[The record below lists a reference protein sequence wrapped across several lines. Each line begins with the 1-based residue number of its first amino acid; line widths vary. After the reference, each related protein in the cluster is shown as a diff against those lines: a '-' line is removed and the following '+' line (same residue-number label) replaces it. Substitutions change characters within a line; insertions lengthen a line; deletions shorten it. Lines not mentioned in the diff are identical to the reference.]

1 MSEKKISHVQ
11 GKGCLSHNNRTF
23 IPKNTNPERRCY
35 NSYFIQE
42 NIAVSY
48 DKLFG
53 KAVDEY
59 NSKQKRSDRKIK
71 GSYFEHLFHHAPC
84 STVLES
90 PNGQK
95 SFYEDVVQIGTKDD
109 TGSGSDDG
117 ERARFVLSDYMED
130 FQRRNPNFYVFN
142 AVLHMD
148 EATPHLHIDYI
159 PIGHYDRGL
168 SVQNG
173 LAQALFEMG
182 YGKGK
187 DAINRWRKAERE
199 ELRKICEIRGLHIA
213 DEDKGRGFSYS
224 CEEYKEYKETINGY
238 EKKVS
243 ELEIKVKK
251 LSADI
256 ETKSSEVSDLN
267 DKKTVLQNEVDS
279 LTAGKKLVE
288 ISEIKTVK
296 MPLHKLMIDEAEISG
311 IENLKKTV
319 SAKAEELSAREKNLD
334 IREERLSESQEQ
346 LVIREIRIAEKEQ
359 ELDELQKEIA
369 EHNEYAKHNSYKAF
383 VKDSE
388 IDPLFQRAKKTLEE
402 AEKMKYEQEHMTE
415 LLQKYKSSNE
425 HLMADLA
432 QSRRTE
438 KEIRT
443 EFSYQKKQAAKEIEK
458 LRAESEES
466 SEEYKKEISEL
477 SEKLESANALNSSL
491 LETNK
496 TLSGENEKLTKNNK
510 WLNGLIDT
518 LYEIGRFIC
527 SKLKIDFD
535 RIVDKCLDGYS
546 LNYIFGNN
554 GRER

>member
-159 PIGHYDRGL
+159 PIGHYGRGL

-279 LTAGKKLVE
+279 LTAGKELVE
-288 ISEIKTVK
+288 ISEIKAVK
-296 MPLHKLMIDEAEISG
+296 MPLHKLMIDESEISG
-311 IENLKKTV
+311 IENLKKSV
-319 SAKAEELSAREKNLD
+319 SAKAEELTAREKNLD

-346 LVIREIRIAEKEQ
+346 LVIRESRIAEKEQ

-466 SEEYKKEISEL
+466 SEEYKKEIS
-477 SEKLESANALNSSL
+477 
-491 LETNK
+491 
-496 TLSGENEKLTKNNK
+496 
-510 WLNGLIDT
+510 
-518 LYEIGRFIC
+518 
-527 SKLKIDFD
+527 
-535 RIVDKCLDGYS
+535 
-546 LNYIFGNN
+546 
-554 GRER
+554 

>member
-42 NIAVSY
+42 NIADSY

-59 NSKQKRSDRKIK
+59 NSNQKRSDRKIK

-117 ERARFVLSDYMED
+117 ERARFVLTDYMED

-173 LAQALFEMG
+173 LAQALYEMG

-279 LTAGKKLVE
+279 LTAGKELVE

-311 IENLKKTV
+311 IENLKKSV
-319 SAKAEELSAREKNLD
+319 SIKAEELSAREKNLD

-346 LVIREIRIAEKEQ
+346 LVIRESRIAEKEQ

-438 KEIRT
+438 KEIRI
-443 EFSYQKKQAAKEIEK
+443 EYSYQKKQAEKEIEK
-458 LRAESEES
+458 LRAASEES
-466 SEEYKKEISEL
+466 SEEYKKEITEL

-491 LETNK
+491 SETNK
-496 TLSGENEKLTKNNK
+496 TLLGENEKLTKNNK
-510 WLNGLIDT
+510 WLNSLIDT

-535 RIVDKCLDGYS
+535 RIVDKRLDGYS